1 MSAGDRGE
9 GDELAPV
16 IPLFGGTLPAPS
28 GGVETPDEP
37 PARPWHASWIGDD
50 SDASDGAVDDRTSTA
65 STDVQSD
72 ADADLEVAERGLLK
86 RLRGRSLSVSE
97 ARTLVREQGLAP
109 DAAEALLER
118 FQALGYLDDLL
129 LAEQL
134 VHAGVERKGQGRR
147 VIAQTMSSRG
157 IPRDVVDAVL
167 AELPDD
173 DDERALEFARS
184 KARSMA
190 SLDRDTAL
198 RRLTGQ
204 LARRGYGGSAA
215 MSAARTALDEVQTP
229 GSRVRFR

>member
-1 MSAGDRGE
+1 M
-9 GDELAPV
+9 GDESGGLAPV

-37 PARPWHASWIGDD
+37 PARPWHASWIADD
-50 SDASDGAVDDRTSTA
+50 SDDSDGAVDVGTSTA
-65 STDVQSD
+65 STDVEVD
-72 ADADLEVAERGLLK
+72 ADADAHLEVAERSLLR

-97 ARTLVREQGLAP
+97 ARTLVREQGLGP
-109 DAAEALLER
+109 DEVESLLER

-157 IPRDVVDAVL
+157 IARDVVDAVL

-190 SLDRDTAL
+190 SLDRETAL